1 MFRTGRN
8 FIDGIE
14 VDVVRK
20 RVRRINVR
28 VSADGVIHLSIPAW
42 GCTIAEG
49 EAFLRANWKWAVA
62 ARARALARR
71 AAAPPP
77 PTPEQVQS
85 FAVRLGQIHADWC
98 ARLGEPGVTWK
109 LRSMK
114 TLWGACH
121 FRKRHVTYSR
131 ELARVPEELA
141 EYVVVHELTHLRV
154 PNHGPAFYALMDVR
168 LPGWRAL
175 RRALNRRPP
184 ATPSR

>member
-20 RVRRINVR
+20 RVRRINIR
-28 VSADGVIHLSIPAW
+28 VSQDGIIHLSVPAW

-49 EAFLRANWKWAVA
+49 EEFLRANWKWAVA
-62 ARARALARR
+62 ARAKALARR
-71 AAAPPP
+71 ASAPQPL
-77 PTPEQVQS
+77 TQEQMREFVT
-85 FAVRLGQIHADWC
+85 RLAQLHADWC
-98 ARLGEPGVTWK
+98 TRLGERNVTWK
-109 LRSMK
+109 LRTMK
-114 TLWGACH
+114 TIWGSCH
-121 FRKRHVTYSR
+121 FRKRHVTYNR
-131 ELARVPEELA
+131 ELARSSAELV

-154 PNHGPAFYALMDVR
+154 PNHGPAFYALMDAR

-184 ATPSR
+184 VTPSR